1 MSRVK
6 SSKKKKMLGKALKQN
21 RRLPLF
27 VMARTGRRV
36 TANIVRR
43 RWRNEKMKL
52 KVDDDG

>member
-1 MSRVK
+1 VK